1 MWMLDD
7 EEKQRF
13 RGGKN
18 EDRSFWVV
26 TPWDLKKELINFS
39 KKSVATYKPLRQEFA
54 TISTSGNTPL

>member
-1 MWMLDD
+1 VRGEVLALIVSEGGVQMWMLDD

-26 TPWDLKKELINFS
+26 TP
-39 KKSVATYKPLRQEFA
+39 
-54 TISTSGNTPL
+54 